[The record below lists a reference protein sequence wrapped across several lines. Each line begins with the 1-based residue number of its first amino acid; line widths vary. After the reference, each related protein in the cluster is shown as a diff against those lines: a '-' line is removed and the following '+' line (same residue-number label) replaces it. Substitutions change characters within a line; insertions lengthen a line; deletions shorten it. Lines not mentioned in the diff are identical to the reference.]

1 MTPSAHSRLLEHLE
15 AAKRRVGEI
24 SPSLLRKLL
33 KRLGRER
40 YPDDASLARFHE
52 VLIFLRAFPPSP
64 AVLKTVEGLLKS
76 FAGRVA
82 ALQKQNADLSLLDE
96 EEFCGIAG
104 TSLCAVFQYDQVC
117 WMLEHFPGSVE
128 VDWDGYDKDGQ
139 LGVTL
144 PRFIPLLEEDSL
156 VEPDVPYQRWLGL
169 ASRGRDLAWLIA
181 ACNRLPAS
189 VEERAE
195 IFNALELPIRLDLG
209 NSPASRTLARR
220 PTRNLHFQTEPLT
233 QRKNVSLIREISRPP
248 LKLKKLSRREGE
260 RILDCCREA
269 TTVRYREL
277 YGTTL
282 GDPSQ
287 VVQASVGR
295 GVEIYLWGLLPDRR
309 MPLRAYHA
317 GFALKNGVPINYYEA
332 IALFDWMEIGFNTYY
347 AYRDGESAWIYAQTL
362 RLLHQVLG
370 VTCISV
376 YPYQLG
382 KDSEEALQSGAFW
395 FYRKLGFRPMRP
407 ELARLMAA
415 EEKKIAANPSYRTPR
430 RTLQKL
436 AEGHVVLELP
446 GSDVG
451 DWDGFS
457 MRNLGF
463 AVQRRMA
470 DAFAG
475 DAIKMRRESVAR
487 IARLLDVYP
496 QKWTT
501 REQRAFE
508 NHALV
513 LSLVPDVRQ
522 WTRAEKDLVVKI
534 IRAKANAGEPT
545 YLRLLQ
551 AHKRLREAIRRL
563 GLGIPHK
570 NSRAS

>member
-1 MTPSAHSRLLEHLE
+1 MTPSARSRLLEQLE

-24 SPSLLRKLL
+24 APSRLQKLL
-33 KRLGRER
+33 TRLGRER
-40 YPDDASLARFHE
+40 YPDAASLARFHE
-52 VLIFLRAFPPSP
+52 VLIFLRAFPPNP
-64 AVLKTVEGLLKS
+64 AVLKTVERLLKA
-76 FAGRVA
+76 FAQRIA
-82 ALQKQNADLSLLDE
+82 ALQKQSADLSILDE
-96 EEFCGIAG
+96 EEFSGIAG
-104 TSLCAVFQYDQVC
+104 TSLCAVFQYDQVL
-117 WMLEHFPGSVE
+117 WMLEHFPGRVE
-128 VDWDGYDKDGQ
+128 IDWDGYDKDGQ
-139 LGVTL
+139 LGITL

-181 ACNRLPAS
+181 ACKRLPVS
-189 VEERAE
+189 VEEKNE
-195 IFNALELPIRLDLG
+195 IFNSLELPIKLTLG
-209 NSPASRTLARR
+209 NSPASRTLARG
-220 PTRNLHFQTEPLT
+220 PTRHIHFQTQPLT
-233 QRKNVSLIREISRPP
+233 QRKDVSLIREISRPP

-295 GVEIYLWGLLPDRR
+295 GVEIFLWGLLPDRR

-317 GFALKNGVPINYYEA
+317 GFALKNSVPINYYEA

-395 FYRKLGFRPMRP
+395 FYRKLGFRPMRR
-407 ELARLMAA
+407 ELAKLMAA

-446 GSDVG
+446 GSGVG

-457 MRNLGF
+457 MRKLGF
-463 AVQRRMA
+463 AVQRHMA
-470 DAFAG
+470 DGFAG

-487 IARLLDVYP
+487 IARLLDVHP
-496 QKWTT
+496 KKWTA
-501 REQRAFE
+501 RERKAFE
-508 NHALV
+508 NYALV
-513 LSLVPDVRQ
+513 LSLVRDLPR
-522 WTRAEKDLVVKI
+522 WTKAEKDLLVEI
-534 IRAKANAGEPT
+534 IRAKANASEPT
-545 YLRLLQ
+545 YLRLLRR
-551 AHKRLREAIRRL
+551 HTRLREALRHLGRISSRR
-563 GLGIPHK
+563 P
-570 NSRAS
+570 S